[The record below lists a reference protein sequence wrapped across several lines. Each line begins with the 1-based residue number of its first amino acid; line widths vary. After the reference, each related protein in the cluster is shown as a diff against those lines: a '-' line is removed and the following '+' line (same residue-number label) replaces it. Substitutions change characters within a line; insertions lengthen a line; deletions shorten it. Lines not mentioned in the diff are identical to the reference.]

1 MPDTLVSKQNLGVSP
16 RSEND
21 PRRIRAEFPFL
32 ERIVRGNSI
41 VYFDNAATTQKPRQV
56 IQTLQTFYER
66 FNSNIGRS
74 THTPGLEAEE
84 LYRQA
89 RRNVARFIGADAP
102 EEILFLRGCT
112 EAINLLAYSMLC
124 STKSRFHLEAGD
136 EIVLTVM
143 EHHSNLLPWRMLR
156 DLRGIELKVADLRED
171 GSLDMDALEFL
182 VSKRTK
188 LVCCTHASNVLGTIN
203 PIEEIGHLA
212 HSVGALMLVDAA
224 QSVPHL
230 PVDIKTLGCDFM
242 AFSGHKMLAPLGT
255 GVLYGRKDLLD
266 ELSPFKYGGGMVRDI
281 VSDEFAWDEP
291 PGKFE
296 AGTPDV
302 AGAVALG
309 GAVSPDGGKRLE
321 GAVGYLEELGR
332 NWVRAHE
339 IALTEHAL
347 QGLEQIPG
355 IRIYGPLQAQNRGGL
370 IAFNLERTGKLIDD
384 HLVAQLLDQAGIAVR
399 AGGHCAHPLIRR
411 LGVQGAV
418 RVSFYI
424 YNTVAEVDFFLET
437 LKDIV
442 TRQIL

>member
-1 MPDTLVSKQNLGVSP
+1 MPDTSEFEIRHGEP
-16 RSEND
+16 DRSD
-21 PRRIRAEFPFL
+21 KGLRRIRADFPFL
-32 ERIVRGNSI
+32 ERTVRGNPL

-56 IQTLQTFYER
+56 IQTLETFYER

-89 RRNVARFIGADAP
+89 RRNVARFIGAVAP
-102 EEILFLRGCT
+102 EEVLFLRGCT
-112 EAINLLAYSMLC
+112 EAMNLLAYSMLC
-124 STKSRFHLEAGD
+124 STKARFHLEAGD
-136 EIVLTVM
+136 EVVLTVM

-171 GSLDMDALEFL
+171 GSLDMDSVQSLL
-182 VSKRTK
+182 GQRTK
-188 LVCCTHASNVLGTIN
+188 LVCCTHASNLVGTIN
-203 PIEEIGHLA
+203 PVAEIGRLA
-212 HSVGALMLVDAA
+212 HKVGALFVVDAA

-242 AFSGHKMLAPLGT
+242 AFSGHKMLAPLGI

-266 ELSPFKYGGGMVRDI
+266 ELSPYQYGGGMIRDTVSEEI
-281 VSDEFAWDEP
+281 VWDEP

-309 GAVSPDGGKRLE
+309 GAVSPDGGTRLE
-321 GAVGYLEELGR
+321 GAVSYLEELGME
-332 NWVRAHE
+332 WVRAHE
-339 IALTEHAL
+339 LTLTEHAL

-355 IRIYGPLQAQNRGGL
+355 IRIYGPPQAQSRCGL
-370 IAFNLERTGKLIDD
+370 IAFNVEKAGKLIDD
-384 HLVAQLLDQAGIAVR
+384 HLVAQLLDEAGIAAR

-418 RVSFYI
+418 RVSFYV
-424 YNTVAEVDFFLET
+424 YNTLAEIDFFLET
-437 LKDIV
+437 LRDIV
-442 TRQIL
+442 TRQLL

>member
-1 MPDTLVSKQNLGVSP
+1 MPGTSEFEIRHGEP
-16 RSEND
+16 ARSD
-21 PRRIRAEFPFL
+21 KDLRRIRADFPFL
-32 ERIVRGNSI
+32 ERTVRGNPL
-41 VYFDNAATTQKPRQV
+41 VYFDNAATSQKPRQV
-56 IQTLQTFYER
+56 IQTLRVYYER

-89 RRNVARFIGADAP
+89 RRNVAGFIAADAP
-102 EEILFLRGCT
+102 EEVLFLRGCT
-112 EAINLLAYSMLC
+112 EAINLLAYSLLC

-136 EIVLTVM
+136 EVVLTVM

-171 GSLDMDALEFL
+171 GSLDIDALEFL
-182 VSKRTK
+182 LSKRTK

-203 PIEEIGHLA
+203 PVAEIGRLA
-212 HSVGALMLVDAA
+212 HSAGALFVVDAA

-242 AFSGHKMLAPLGT
+242 AFSGHKMLAPLGI

-266 ELSPFKYGGGMVRDI
+266 ELSPFQYGGGMIRDT

-309 GAVSPDGGKRLE
+309 GATGPDGDTRLE
-321 GAVGYLEELGR
+321 GAVDYLQRLGME
-332 NWVRAHE
+332 WVRDHE
-339 IALTEHAL
+339 LALTERAL
-347 QGLEQIPG
+347 RGLEQIPG
-355 IRIYGPLQAQNRGGL
+355 VRVYGPTEAQKRCGL
-370 IAFNLERTGKLIDD
+370 IAFNVEKRGKIADD
-384 HLVAQLLDQAGIAVR
+384 HLVAQLLDEAGIAVR

-418 RVSFYI
+418 RVSFYA
-424 YNTVAEVDFFLET
+424 YNTLAEIDFFLET

-442 TRQIL
+442 TRQLL

>member
-1 MPDTLVSKQNLGVSP
+1 MPDTLGSKHHLGDSA
-16 RSEND
+16 RND
-21 PRRIRAEFPFL
+21 MDTRRIRADFPFL
-32 ERIVRGNSI
+32 ERIVEGKSLL
-41 VYFDNAATTQKPRQV
+41 YFDNAATSHKPRQV

-66 FNSNIGRS
+66 FNGNIGRS
-74 THTPGLEAEE
+74 THTPGLEAED

-124 STKSRFHLEAGD
+124 STESRLHLEAGD
-136 EIVLTVM
+136 EIVLTMM

-156 DLRGIELKVADLRED
+156 DLHGIELKVADLGEE
-171 GSLDMDALEFL
+171 GSLDMDSLEFL
-182 VSKRTK
+182 LSKRTK

-203 PIEEIGHLA
+203 PVAEIGRLA
-212 HSVGALMLVDAA
+212 HSAGALFVLDAA

-230 PVDIKTLGCDFM
+230 PVDVRVLGCDFM
-242 AFSGHKMLAPLGT
+242 AFSGHKMLAPFGI

-266 ELSPFKYGGGMVRDI
+266 ELSPFQYGGGMVRDI

-296 AGTPDV
+296 AGTPEV

-309 GAVSPDGGKRLE
+309 GAVSPDGGRHLE
-321 GAVGYLEELGR
+321 GAVDYLTGLGME
-332 NWVRAHE
+332 WVRNHE
-339 IALTEHAL
+339 LALTEKAL
-347 QGLEQIPG
+347 RGLEQIPG
-355 IRIYGPLQAQNRGGL
+355 TRIYGPVEAQNRGGL
-370 IAFNLERTGKLIDD
+370 VAFNVERSGKLIDD

-418 RVSFYI
+418 RVSFYV
-424 YNTVAEVDFFLET
+424 YNDLTEVDFFLET
-437 LKDIV
+437 LEDIV
-442 TRQIL
+442 RRQLL